1 MAENYNH
8 KKYDN
13 LREQAEKEVKGKFRD
28 IPESLEALS
37 LEESQ
42 RLLHQLWVYQ
52 VELEMQNEEL
62 RRAQLEIEA
71 SRALYFDLYNLAPF
85 GYLIMDE
92 WNIIRDA
99 NLTFARM
106 LGRARGELAGKP
118 LTNFIGGDDQDVY
131 YLARKQLWKTRNQ
144 EAFEL
149 RLVKKDNSC
158 FWVRLEMNVVNDHGR
173 GVPVCRAVI
182 MDVTKLKQAEEIQKT
197 AHTDLERRVR
207 ERTSELEKA
216 NKVLST
222 ERKELRRIE
231 WMLSTK
237 SKRGYGTKIQINKQP
252 AGDSS
257 KTTTSGFIQNSVG
270 KNVLQDIADYYVDLL
285 ETSVSIYEKD
295 GGLAYEAIVSKW
307 CQSLHCTSHILCK
320 NANDFDRCPEFYC
333 MHAAQVAVST
343 EAPVDSV
350 CCGRL
355 HVYAIPIWKGTE
367 VVGAISISYGD
378 PPQEPEILKQLVD
391 KFAVDIKQL
400 QENAR
405 HYESRPA
412 FIIQIAK
419 EKLHGSARLIGAMI
433 EHIAKVEVANR
444 ELESFAYS
452 VSHDLRAPL
461 RAINGFSR
469 IIMEDYADK
478 LDTEGNRLLNI
489 VRANSQKLDVL
500 ITDLLSL
507 TRVARAEVRREKIDM
522 SALVHSVYRELSI
535 SEENNLDFSVED
547 VPTAFGDPVLLRQ
560 VWFNVIEN
568 AIKYTRK
575 QDKRL
580 IRVGG
585 YREKGFSIYFVKDNG
600 VGFNPQYTHKLF
612 GIFQRLH
619 NSEEFEGTGIGLAI
633 VQRIIHRHEGK
644 VWAEGQENQGAIF
657 YFSLP
662 VKEGEDGQ
670 VE

>member
-1 MAENYNH
+1 M
-8 KKYDN
+8 
-13 LREQAEKEVKGKFRD
+13 LFR
-28 IPESLEALS
+28 S
-37 LEESQ
+37 
-42 RLLHQLWVYQ
+42 
-52 VELEMQNEEL
+52 
-62 RRAQLEIEA
+62 
-71 SRALYFDLYNLAPF
+71 
-85 GYLIMDE
+85 
-92 WNIIRDA
+92 
-99 NLTFARM
+99 
-106 LGRARGELAGKP
+106 
-118 LTNFIGGDDQDVY
+118 
-131 YLARKQLWKTRNQ
+131 QLWKTRNQ